1 MRKLRTILTWTTAL
15 LVVAPAGGCH
25 GDPAAPVDWS
35 SSLAGSWGGDLG
47 GSVVETWS
55 GLGPPGTAVWG
66 CGRMDAVLSVAPG
79 GEIAGTWGLSSSSC
93 GSFAGT
99 VQGSLVG
106 DLVSLRFIT
115 STGQNLFQEVAR
127 GVSCNPV
134 SALAA
139 DEATGKVFS
148 DTAGNRHLTLDAP
161 VSLDFV
167 AFTIGLGAF
176 CVWGQGAFGWRAVPS
191 QS

>member
-1 MRKLRTILTWTTAL
+1 MLKLRTILTWTTAL
-15 LVVAPAGGCH
+15 LFVALAGGCH

-35 SSLAGSWGGDLG
+35 SSLSGSWGGDLAG
-47 GSVVETWS
+47 GVVETWG

-66 CGRMDAVLSVAPG
+66 CGRMEAVLSVAPG

-93 GSFAGT
+93 GSYAGT
-99 VQGSLVG
+99 VQGSLVR
-106 DLVSLRFIT
+106 DVVRLRFIT

-127 GVSCNPV
+127 RVSCDPG

-139 DEATGKVFS
+139 DEAIGNVFS
-148 DTAGNRHLTLDAP
+148 DTGGSRHLTLDAP
-161 VSLDFV
+161 VALDFV

-176 CVWGQGAFGWRAVPS
+176 CVWGQGDFGWRAVPS